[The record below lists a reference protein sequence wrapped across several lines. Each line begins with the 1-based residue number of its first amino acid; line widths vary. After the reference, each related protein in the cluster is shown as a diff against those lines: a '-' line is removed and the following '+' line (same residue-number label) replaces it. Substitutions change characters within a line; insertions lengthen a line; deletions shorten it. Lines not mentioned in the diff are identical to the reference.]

1 MRFLPGVGVED
12 WEGIDGGRFGEAS
25 DDLRSVMG
33 DSWKERERERLV
45 INDGIVWDG
54 DDALYRNFRGTLNLG
69 IIILIYVSVA
79 VISGRVV
86 LVFESVSQ

>member
-45 INDGIVWDG
+45 INDGIVWVG
-54 DDALYRNFRGTLNLG
+54 DDVVQEFQRNIKSADNYTDLCFSSSN
-69 IIILIYVSVA
+69 
-79 VISGRVV
+79 
-86 LVFESVSQ
+86 